1 MDFRKCPRCGSFYH
15 SDCEVCQNCKTNEN
29 LDVQKLRNYFEE
41 NGVGMGTTVQEISV
55 QTGINSR
62 NLNRYLISEE
72 FAGKVN
78 QDILGNYGNN
88 AENYGGTTGN
98 NGGDYGTTGGT
109 YTGDV
114 VGNGENID

>member
-78 QDILGNYGNN
+78 IGIVGNYGENTGDYN
-88 AENYGGTTGN
+88 GNVGNYGDTT
-98 NGGDYGTTGGT
+98 
-109 YTGDV
+109 
-114 VGNGENID
+114 GENIN

>member
-41 NGVGMGTTVQEISV
+41 NGVGMDTTVQEISV

-78 QDILGNYGNN
+78 QGMIGTYGDTIG
-88 AENYGGTTGN
+88 ET
-98 NGGDYGTTGGT
+98 YGT
-109 YTGDV
+109 DIIN
-114 VGNGENID
+114 NGENID

>member
-78 QDILGNYGNN
+78 IGIVGNYG
-88 AENYGGTTGN
+88 ENT
-98 NGGDYGTTGGT
+98 GDYENN
-109 YTGDV
+109 
-114 VGNGENID
+114 NGENIN